1 MVALVLHGGQQASC
15 ALHVMLHG
23 NVGLVDS
30 VGALRSLG
38 GAWELV
44 GHLMEM

>member
-1 MVALVLHGGQQASC
+1 MVASVLHGGQQASS

-44 GHLMEM
+44 GHFMEI

>member
-23 NVGLVDS
+23 NLGLVDS
-30 VGALRSLG
+30 VGALWLLS

-44 GHLMEM
+44 GYLMEM